1 MAPIIPLLLLL
12 SAPAGATDRRAEAL
26 AAALA
31 EAEAVGRALA
41 RVQNAWA
48 GVVLEEGQRRACADD
63 PALADRAARARAL
76 GADWGAR
83 LNALAKGLDA
93 WSPGRPADEV
103 APLRRG
109 LDAQRGAWAAAAAAQ
124 ARLIEPWATGCAPG
138 VLAGPGFPPPELGR
152 RVDPTEPVAIIGL
165 SGLLCP
171 GLVPLTGA
179 VLVVTGP
186 ACAAPTEACGCVP
199 SPLLPGAALAAPP
212 GGPW

>member
-1 MAPIIPLLLLL
+1 MIPLLLLL
-12 SAPAGATDRRAEAL
+12 SDPAGATDRRAEAL
-26 AAALA
+26 ASALA
-31 EAEAVGRALA
+31 DAEAVGRAVA

-48 GVVLEEGQRRACADD
+48 GVVLEESQRRRCADD

-83 LNALAKGLDA
+83 LNAAREGIDA
-93 WSPGRPADEV
+93 WAPGRSADEV
-103 APLRRG
+103 APLRRA

-124 ARLIEPWATGCAPG
+124 ARLVEPWAEGCAPS
-138 VLAGPGFPPPELGR
+138 VLPGPGFPPSEHGR
-152 RVDPTEPVAIIGL
+152 PIDPAEPVAIIGL

-179 VLVVTGP
+179 VVVVRGP
-186 ACAAPTEACGCVP
+186 ACAAPTEACGCTP
-199 SPLLPGAALAAPP
+199 GPLLPGAALTAPP